1 MENYIELTTRWTSP
15 PDTSNM
21 LDLIR
26 NHDRL
31 RSTGTS
37 EPGLTLGRFK
47 QTLRRL
53 QRERHLNFC
62 QAFLNCS
69 KLLSLQNVFELS
81 WT

>member
-1 MENYIELTTRWTSP
+1 MENYIELTTRSTSP

-26 NHDRL
+26 DHDRL
-31 RSTGTS
+31 RSTGIL

-47 QTLRRL
+47 QILLRL
-53 QRERHLNFC
+53 QRERHLNFY
-62 QAFLNCS
+62 QAFLNYL